1 MYTNYL
7 NFSYLRIPWVDVETE
22 HEHWE
27 LCTWEVIKC
36 VNNTFSNTHLW
47 NSFLDH
53 EALSFSIFQVLIKD
67 KENESDQKTQGIV
80 NLTVTTDINEEDDL
94 STSF

>member
-1 MYTNYL
+1 M
-7 NFSYLRIPWVDVETE
+7 
-22 HEHWE
+22 
-27 LCTWEVIKC
+27 IKC
-36 VNNTFSNTHLW
+36 VNNTFSHIHLR

-67 KENESDQKTQGIV
+67 KKNESDQKTQGIV

>member
-1 MYTNYL
+1 M
-7 NFSYLRIPWVDVETE
+7 
-22 HEHWE
+22 
-27 LCTWEVIKC
+27 IKC
-36 VNNTFSNTHLW
+36 VNNTFSHTHLR
-47 NSFLDH
+47 NSFLDD